1 MREVFET
8 MIDIAKK
15 DPRVVV
21 IVADISHGLFKNLG
35 KFFLKD
41 ILILVYAS
49 LQ

>member
-1 MREVFET
+1 

-21 IVADISHGLFKNLG
+21 IVADISHGLFK
-35 KFFLKD
+35 KFREIFPERY
-41 ILILVYAS
+41 LILVYVS